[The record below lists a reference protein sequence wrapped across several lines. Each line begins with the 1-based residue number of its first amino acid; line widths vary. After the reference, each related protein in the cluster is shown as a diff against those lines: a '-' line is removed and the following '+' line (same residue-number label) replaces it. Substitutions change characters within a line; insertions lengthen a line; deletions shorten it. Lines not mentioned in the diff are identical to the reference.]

1 MNEKSIKSLNLTEEQ
16 LEKFRELAHKEE
28 VLRSVLDDCNLVK
41 GVYKHIMRT
50 SDLTK
55 VDDSNLEALKE
66 AIKTEYKD
74 YIVDRKQEYKKV
86 YWNEKRQTYL
96 SEYIAD

>member
-1 MNEKSIKSLNLTEEQ
+1 MLNEKSIAYLELSESQ

-28 VLRSVLDDCNLVK
+28 VLRSVLEDCNLAK

-66 AIKTEYKD
+66 AIRTEYKD
-74 YIVDRKQEYKKV
+74 YIFDRKQEYKNV
-86 YWNEKRQTYL
+86 RWNPDKHSFEAL
-96 SEYIAD
+96 F